1 MRFRLASLTLAA
13 SFVLLWTLNPLTAS
27 GERTISGR
35 LVFENSDFSCD
46 STMSVTLLVS
56 GVRPVQ
62 TVFPG
67 MGCHFAFTS
76 VPNGPYSLKIEISG
90 HEPIIESLDS
100 FDVGHEVTVF
110 VRMAPSSAR
119 NTNKTGS
126 NVVDASE
133 FLQRYPKKAVSF
145 FEKGSESLK
154 QKKNDE
160 AVKYLRNAV
169 ELAPTFYE
177 AHNQLGLAYL
187 AAGRKDD
194 AEQEFIKARD
204 LNSTNIDPL
213 LNLTQLYLDQNQ
225 PDLAVKTA
233 EQAVKTNSHSAPAFF
248 SLGVALYKAMQL
260 ERAENE
266 LKRALDL
273 APKSG
278 TIRLALANV
287 YLKQQRYDS
296 TMEQLNTYLAENP
309 KGEQRQAALDMRDQL
324 QQALAS
330 QRP

>member
-1 MRFRLASLTLAA
+1 
-13 SFVLLWTLNPLTAS
+13 
-27 GERTISGR
+27 
-35 LVFENSDFSCD
+35 
-46 STMSVTLLVS
+46 
-56 GVRPVQ
+56 
-62 TVFPG
+62 

-90 HEPIIESLDS
+90 HEPIIEPLDT

-110 VRMAPSSAR
+110 VRMAPSSGQSR
-119 NTNKTGS
+119 NTNTTGS

-160 AVKYLRNAV
+160 AVKYLQNAV

-177 AHNQLGLAYL
+177 AHNQLGLAYI
-187 AAGRKDD
+187 AAGRKAD

-204 LNSTNIDPL
+204 LNSSNIDPL

-225 PDLAVKTA
+225 PDLAVTTA
-233 EQAVKTNSHSAPAFF
+233 EQAVKTNSHSASAFF
-248 SLGVALYKAMQL
+248 SLGVALYRAMQL

-266 LKRALDL
+266 LKHALDL

-287 YLKQQRYDS
+287 YLKLQRYDS
-296 TMEQLNTYLAENP
+296 TMEQLNTYLSENP